1 MAGVCGSSATGR
13 GPPLPCPRRSAA
25 RPCSRALKCGRVG
38 RSSSARGMWTSWSRP
53 DRGGERM
60 RGLRDRV
67 AVVTGA
73 ANGIG
78 AATARRLHEE
88 GAKVAILD
96 VDEPN
101 GTTLAGRLGDGRAL
115 FIGCDVTSEER
126 VRAAVTTTVERFGG
140 VDVLVNN
147 AGVNA
152 YFDAEKLTLDEWE
165 RFFALDLRAYWL
177 CSKHVLPYLRR
188 QRRGVIVNVASIHAR
203 LTAKGMFPYA
213 AAKSGVVGLT
223 RSLALDYG
231 GEGIRVVAVSPG
243 WTRTRLVE
251 EALAQ

>member
-1 MAGVCGSSATGR
+1 
-13 GPPLPCPRRSAA
+13 
-25 RPCSRALKCGRVG
+25 
-38 RSSSARGMWTSWSRP
+38 
-53 DRGGERM
+53 M
-60 RGLRDRV
+60 RGLQDRV

-78 AATARRLHEE
+78 AATTHTLHQE
-88 GAKVAILD
+88 GAKVALLD
-96 VDEPN
+96 IDQTN
-101 GTTLAGRLGDGRAL
+101 GKALADQLGAERAL
-115 FIGCDVTSEER
+115 FVACDVTVEEQAA
-126 VRAAVTTTVERFGG
+126 AAVDATIERFGR
-140 VDVLVNN
+140 VDILVNN

-152 YFDAEKLTLDEWE
+152 YFDAETVTLEQWE
-165 RFFALDLRAYWL
+165 RFFALDLRACWL

-203 LTAKGMFPYA
+203 LTTRGMFPYA
-213 AAKSGVVGLT
+213 AAKSGIVGLT

-251 EALAQ
+251 EALAQQPDPQAARAQALAMHPLGRIAEPEEIAAVVAFAASEDASFITGVAIPVDGGLSARFG